1 MLIVVHNSL
10 KWLTDADLTAVATYL
25 KSQAGQVSTVGVA
38 AALPFDRAAAAIL
51 YVNNCAQCH
60 SAQGAGMPAASGGGP
75 PLRGNALVV
84 APDPTNVVRATV
96 TGLPAHFGRT
106 PMPSQLNG
114 VTARQLADIINYI
127 RTSWGNSV
135 CMAYCSPSPFMRALS
150 RARRAPL
157 SLTTLS
163 AVFGATMSATWAS
176 QASSARRFS
185 ASLSYRS

>member
-1 MLIVVHNSL
+1 M
-10 KWLTDADLTAVATYL
+10 YE
-25 KSQAGQVSTVGVA
+25 
-38 AALPFDRAAAAIL
+38 
-51 YVNNCAQCH
+51 NNCAQCH

-135 CMAYCSPSPFMRALS
+135 CMAYCSPSPLMRALS

-157 SLTTLS
+157 SLT
-163 AVFGATMSATWAS
+163 
-176 QASSARRFS
+176 QCPRSSARRCLRHGLPRPQARA
-185 ASLSYRS
+185 ASLRACRIGHNARRAHRFVCAREQRGGPHAERRAPRGPSQRFFENRAA